1 MKRYDKE
8 YFDKWYRRQRVN
20 TPADVRR
27 KVSLAV
33 VQAEY
38 FLGRALRDVVD
49 VGCGEGAWRAHL
61 RALRPRVRYLGVDPS
76 DYAVQTFGR
85 TRNIKKA
92 AFGELSSLRLDRQF
106 DLVVSSDAMHYVR
119 DDELRRGMPQLVHLA
134 GGILFLEVL
143 TADDDIVGDL
153 DGLIRRPAS
162 WYRKLFREQGLVQV
176 GPYTWAAPAIQSG
189 LSAMEHAYKP

>member
-20 TPADVRR
+20 APAEVRR
-27 KVSLAV
+27 KVALAV

-38 FLGRALRDVVD
+38 FLGRALRDVLD
-49 VGCGEGAWRAHL
+49 VGCGEGQWRDHL

-76 DYAVQTFGR
+76 DYAVATFGR
-85 TRNIKKA
+85 ERNLRKA
-92 AFGELSSLRLDRQF
+92 AFGELAALGLDRQF
-106 DLVVSSDAMHYVR
+106 DLVVSSDAMHYIP
-119 DDELRRGMPQLVHLA
+119 DAELRRGFPALVKLA

-153 DGLIRRPAS
+153 DALIRRPAS
-162 WYRKLFREQGLVQV
+162 WYRKLFREQGLLPV
-176 GPYTWAAPAIQSG
+176 GAYTWAAPPLQGSVA
-189 LSAMEHAYKP
+189 AMELAYKP